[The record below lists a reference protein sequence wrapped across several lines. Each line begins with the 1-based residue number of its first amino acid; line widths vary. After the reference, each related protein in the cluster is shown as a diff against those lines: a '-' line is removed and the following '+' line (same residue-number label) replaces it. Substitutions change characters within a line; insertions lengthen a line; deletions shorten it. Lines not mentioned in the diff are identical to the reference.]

1 MRVIDFLH
9 WLLIIVVLVMFTG
22 ATAASSETEL
32 VLPVKFAEVVAGTSR
47 QKRNALRQLRRSWDD
62 TYIAPLIEIL
72 TLSTNASHRD
82 RIVRLLEN
90 KTGQSYALDTERWFR
105 WLWAR
110 NVNLFDGYPEF
121 KSWLYGN
128 IDPRFRGYFQSRYK
142 NTIRLDEVRW
152 GGVHQDGIPPLLN
165 PKMVNAD
172 QADYLGE
179 DNIVFAIEINGDYR
193 AYPKRILAWHEM
205 FVDKV
210 GGKDIAGVYC
220 TLCGSMIIYE
230 TTVNGTRHELG
241 TSGFL
246 YRSNKLMYD
255 RATQSLWST
264 LRGKPVIGPLVGRGI
279 ELNSGS
285 VLTTTWREWRRR
297 HPQTTVLSLDTGY
310 DRDYSEGEAY
320 RKYFSS
326 DRLMF
331 SVPKLDRRL
340 RNKAEIIGIRSGDE
354 ALAISVMFLSKN
366 PLYHE
371 QINGQ
376 NVVVVTDESGASR
389 VYQSGDTRFVNWD
402 GNREL
407 NDTNEL
413 TWTLSESSL
422 ISAQG
427 TLLERFPAHRAF
439 WFGWYSAF
447 GDTRLVK

>member
-1 MRVIDFLH
+1 MRLIDFLH
-9 WLLIIVVLVMFTG
+9 WSLIFVVLVMFSC
-22 ATAASSETEL
+22 ATAASSEAEL

-47 QKRNALRQLRRSWDD
+47 QKRSALRQLRRSWDD

-72 TLSTNASHRD
+72 TLSTDTSHRD
-82 RIVRLLEN
+82 QIVNLLED

-105 WLWAR
+105 WLWSHD
-110 NVNLFDGYPEF
+110 VNLFDGYPEF

-128 IDPRFRGYFQSRYK
+128 IDPRFRSYFQNRYK

-152 GGVHQDGIPPLLN
+152 GGVHQDGIPPLRN

-172 QADYLGE
+172 QADYLEE
-179 DNIVFAIEINGDYR
+179 DNIVFAIEINGDFR

-264 LRGKPVIGPLVGRGI
+264 LRGKPVIGPLVGKGI

-285 VLTTTWREWRRR
+285 VITTTWREWRRR

-331 SVPKLDRRL
+331 PVPKLDRRL

-354 ALAISVMFLSKN
+354 TLAISVMFLSKN

-371 QINGQ
+371 QINGR
-376 NVVVVTDESGASR
+376 NVVVVTDNSGASR
-389 VYQSGDTRFVNWD
+389 VYQSGDTRFVSWD

-407 NDTNEL
+407 IDTNEVP
-413 TWTLSESSL
+413 WTLSESSL
-422 ISAQG
+422 KSAQG
-427 TLLERFPAHRAF
+427 MLLERFPAHRAF
-439 WFGWYSAF
+439 WFGWYSAY